1 MHKVVARYRRGRVLK
16 GYVREL
22 DVHQGRFRLEM
33 PGGHV
38 VEVVL
43 ADLKALFFVR
53 SLHGDSDR
61 HEDRIPDPA
70 DPRLQTSRVVTL
82 VFEDGEV
89 MTGLMQSYPTSD
101 PFFFIVPVDP
111 ESNNIRILVQR
122 AAVAVMEE
130 VARV

>member
-16 GYVREL
+16 GHVREI
-22 DVHQGRFRLEM
+22 DVNRGRFRLET

-38 VEVVL
+38 VEIVL

-53 SLHGDSDR
+53 SLNGDANR
-61 HEDRIPDPA
+61 HEDRIPDPG
-70 DPRLQTSRVVTL
+70 DPRLATSRLVTL

-89 MTGLMQSYPTSD
+89 MTGLMQTYPTSE
-101 PFFFIVPVDP
+101 PFFFLVPVDV

-122 AAVAVMEE
+122 AAVAVMEAVE
-130 VARV
+130 QV